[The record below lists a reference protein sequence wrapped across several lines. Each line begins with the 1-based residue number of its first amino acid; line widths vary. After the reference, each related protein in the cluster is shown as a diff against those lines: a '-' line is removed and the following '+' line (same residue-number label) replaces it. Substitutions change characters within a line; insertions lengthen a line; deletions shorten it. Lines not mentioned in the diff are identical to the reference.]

1 MLGDIG
7 YSSLNPER
15 PKRLYYQ
22 GGRFPRQK
30 SRSRS
35 ASTRTKTT
43 IIKHQSPSKKHT
55 DSSKDSQLYEEL
67 QKMRNQIKQRE
78 MTEIEERIKLV
89 QQQQL
94 DQQKNVLQA
103 LEQ

>member
-7 YSSLNPER
+7 YASLNPER

-30 SRSRS
+30 TRSRS
-35 ASTRTKTT
+35 ATTRTKT
-43 IIKHQSPSKKHT
+43 IIKTSSQN
-55 DSSKDSQLYEEL
+55 DSNKDSQLYEEL

-89 QQQQL
+89 
-94 DQQKNVLQA
+94 
-103 LEQ
+103 